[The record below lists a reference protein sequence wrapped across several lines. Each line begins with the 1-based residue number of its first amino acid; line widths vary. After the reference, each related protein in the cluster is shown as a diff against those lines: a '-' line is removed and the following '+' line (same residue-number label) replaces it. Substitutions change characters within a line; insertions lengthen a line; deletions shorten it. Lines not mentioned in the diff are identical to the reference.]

1 MTDDGTEEGS
11 FDLSALLEAAQGMQ
25 QNLMA
30 AQAAAAEEEVEGHAG
45 GGLVRVTVTGGM
57 EFKAVHIDPKAVDPE
72 DVEMLED
79 LVLAALHDA
88 VHQANELNSQAFGN
102 LGISGLPGMPE
113 LPGFPGIED
122 SP

>member
-1 MTDDGTEEGS
+1 MSDGTEEGS
-11 FDLSALLEAAQGMQ
+11 FDLSALLEQAQAMQ

-30 AQAAAAEEEVEGHAG
+30 AQAAAADEEVEGHAG

-57 EFKAVHIDPKAVDPE
+57 EFKAVHIDAKAVDRD

-102 LGISGLPGMPE
+102 LGLPNLPGMPG
-113 LPGFPGIED
+113 LPGLSGLED